1 MIDRD
6 ILQKLFDAGTDPSL
20 LIQLVLQDKK
30 PEAAATAEAMPVSDP
45 PTPPAEVPAPAGS
58 APLPDIPQVGEQKEK
73 PALSLDIDPKPDP
86 VLTAIRELT
95 GAIQA
100 SNIINRS
107 RDYQAPETVEEAAD
121 KALAQILSGR
131 K

>member
-6 ILQKLFDAGTDPSL
+6 ILQKLYDAGTDPSL
-20 LIQLVLQDKK
+20 LIQLVLQEK
-30 PEAAATAEAMPVSDP
+30 PEAPKADAMPVSDP
-45 PTPPAEVPAPAGS
+45 PTPPAQVPAPAES
-58 APLPDIPQVGEQKEK
+58 APLPDLPQVGEQKEK

>member
-1 MIDRD
+1 MIDRN
-6 ILQKLFDAGTDPSL
+6 ILQKLYDAGTDPSL
-20 LIQLVLQDKK
+20 LIQLVLQEK
-30 PEAAATAEAMPVSDP
+30 PEAPKAEAVLISDP

-58 APLPDIPQVGEQKEK
+58 APLPDIPQVEEKEK

-131 K
+131 NK

>member
-1 MIDRD
+1 MIDRE
-6 ILQKLFDAGTDPSL
+6 ILQKLYDAGTDPSL
-20 LIQLVLQDKK
+20 LIQLVLQEK
-30 PEAAATAEAMPVSDP
+30 PEAPKAEAMPVSDP

-58 APLPDIPQVGEQKEK
+58 APLPDLPQVEEPKGK

-107 RDYQAPETVEEAAD
+107 RDYQEPETVQDAAD

>member
-1 MIDRD
+1 MIDRE
-6 ILQKLFDAGTDPSL
+6 ILQKLYDAGTDPSL
-20 LIQLVLQDKK
+20 LIQLVLQEK
-30 PEAAATAEAMPVSDP
+30 PEAPKAEAMPVSDP

-58 APLPDIPQVGEQKEK
+58 APLPETPQVEDQKEK

-107 RDYQAPETVEEAAD
+107 RDYQPPETLEDAAD

>member
-1 MIDRD
+1 MIDRE

-20 LIQLVLQDKK
+20 LIQLVLQEK
-30 PEAAATAEAMPVSDP
+30 PEAPKAEAMPVSDP

-58 APLPDIPQVGEQKEK
+58 APLPDLPQVEEPKEK

>member
-6 ILQKLFDAGTDPSL
+6 ILQKLYDAGTDPSL
-20 LIQLVLQDKK
+20 LIQLVLQEK
-30 PEAAATAEAMPVSDP
+30 PEASKAEAVPISDP
-45 PTPPAEVPAPAGS
+45 PTPPAQVPAPAGS
-58 APLPDIPQVGEQKEK
+58 APLPDLPQVEEQKEK
-73 PALSLDIDPKPDP
+73 PSLSLEIDPKPDP

-107 RDYQAPETVEEAAD
+107 RDYQAPETVDEAAD

-131 K
+131 NK

>member
-1 MIDRD
+1 MIDRE
-6 ILQKLFDAGTDPSL
+6 ILQKLYDAGTDPSL
-20 LIQLVLQDKK
+20 LIQLVLQEK
-30 PEAAATAEAMPVSDP
+30 PEAPKADAKPISDP
-45 PTPPAEVPAPAGS
+45 PTPPAEVPAPAES
-58 APLPDIPQVGEQKEK
+58 APLPDLPQVEEQKEK
-73 PALSLDIDPKPDP
+73 PALSLDIEPKPDP

>member
-6 ILQKLFDAGTDPSL
+6 ILQKLYDAGTDPSL
-20 LIQLVLQDKK
+20 LIQLVLQEK
-30 PEAAATAEAMPVSDP
+30 PEAQKADAMPVSDP
-45 PTPPAEVPAPAGS
+45 TTPPAEVPAPAEF
-58 APLPDIPQVGEQKEK
+58 APLPDLPQVGEQKEK

-107 RDYQAPETVEEAAD
+107 RDFQAPETVEEAAD